1 MKRNIR
7 LFIAIFKISLTYFS
21 TYRLDAL
28 FNFIFTSGIW
38 ALLNITS
45 MYVIA
50 IKAKTVFGWATG
62 ELVLLSCIYNVFIGV
77 FGFLFARGF
86 NEFSEIVDTGKLD
99 LFLTKP
105 LDAQLYLSIRTLG
118 INYLLRTLIGI
129 VLAMITISVY
139 QLNVTWMRVPL
150 FVVTSAIGVLLL
162 YSILFGLNIF
172 TVWAPR
178 LDNINELFY
187 SLRSLGRYPRDSFR
201 QLGEVGFVLL
211 SPFVIILAT
220 PVKML
225 LGTATLYDFFEL
237 LIAAVVMFAIT
248 RLFWKYALRHY
259 TSASS

>member
-7 LFIAIFKISLTYFS
+7 LFLAIFKISMNHFT
-21 TYRLDAL
+21 TYRLDAV
-28 FNFIFTSGIW
+28 FNFVFTSGIW
-38 ALLNITS
+38 ALLNVTS

-50 IKAKTVFGWATG
+50 IKAKTIFGWSTG
-62 ELVLLSCIYNVFIGV
+62 ELILLSCIYNVFIGV

-99 LFLTKP
+99 LFLLKP
-105 LDAQLYLSIRTLG
+105 LDAQLYLSIHTLG
-118 INYLLRTLIGI
+118 VNYLVRTLIGVI
-129 VLAMITISVY
+129 LAMVTISTF
-139 QLNVTWMRVPL
+139 QLNVTWIGVPL
-150 FVVTSAIGVLLL
+150 FVVTSFIGVFLL
-162 YSILFGLNIF
+162 YSMLFGLNIF
-172 TVWAPR
+172 VMWAPR

-220 PVKML
+220 PAKML
-225 LGTATLYDFFEL
+225 LGTASVYDFLEL
-237 LIAAVVMFAIT
+237 LIAAVVMFTIT
-248 RLFWKYALRHY
+248 RLFWKFALRYY